1 MTGPANALQPA
12 GHRWWCLYLDHQ
24 IDRAHVDAQL
34 QAGRRH
40 HRFELPA
47 FEVLFD
53 NGALLLADRAMVG
66 AGQHRRRSER
76 LARAHDVRRGA
87 AGNLLVG
94 VWRELNPAAR
104 GVNFVEPCGKSLGQS
119 SRIGEHDGRVV

>member
-53 NGALLLADRAMVG
+53 NGALLLLIEPWWARASTGG
-66 AGQHRRRSER
+66 APNVWPEPMMCAGRRRQPAGWC
-76 LARAHDVRRGA
+76 LARAQSRSARREF
-87 AGNLLVG
+87 
-94 VWRELNPAAR
+94 R
-104 GVNFVEPCGKSLGQS
+104 
-119 SRIGEHDGRVV
+119 